1 MRGVKGF
8 SALRQEG
15 RCGVKKSLVALAMGA
30 FVLGFAEFVMMG
42 ILSVVAEGVGV
53 SVAWAGNFITAYAVG
68 VCAGATILVLGRRVP
83 PRRLL
88 ISFMAISAV
97 GNALAVLSA
106 DPTMLLAARFISGL
120 PHGAYFGTATLA
132 AKMLA
137 DPGHEGQAV
146 ATMVLGQTIANTIG
160 VPAGTLL
167 AGAFSWHA
175 TFVFATAC
183 ALVALVSIW
192 RFVPVLD
199 AIPDAGLAGQFSFL
213 KAPGPWVIIA
223 AVLLGNTGIFCWWS
237 YVSPWLEHMAGFAA
251 SVTPLLLVL
260 AGAGMVV
267 GSIVGGRVADR
278 RTPGLSA
285 AMGQSLGAAALL
297 LIALIGRGPIVCSVL
312 MFFCAMGLFFV
323 SSPQQILMVEV
334 GQGGGE
340 LLGGA
345 CVQIAF
351 NAGNAIGAQV
361 GQLVLNTGVGYSWI
375 GMAGVPFSVAA
386 VALLLAFAR
395 VFERRYHLQA
405 TGRA

>member
-1 MRGVKGF
+1 M
-8 SALRQEG
+8 
-15 RCGVKKSLVALAMGA
+15 KKSLMALAMGA

-42 ILSVVAEGVGV
+42 ILPVVAAGVNV

-88 ISFMAISAV
+88 IAFMVISAV
-97 GNALAVLSA
+97 GNALAALSP
-106 DPTMLLAARFISGL
+106 DPTMLLVARFISGL

-137 DPGHEGQAV
+137 DPGREGQAV
-146 ATMVLGQTIANTIG
+146 ASMVLGQTIANTIG

-167 AGAFSWHA
+167 AGVLSWHA
-175 TFVFATAC
+175 AFVFATAC
-183 ALVALVSIW
+183 ALVALVCIA

-199 AIPDAGLAGQFSFL
+199 AIPDAGLMGQFGFL
-213 KAPGPWVIIA
+213 RAPGPWIIIA

-237 YVSPWLEHMAGFAA
+237 YVSPWLEHMAGFASA
-251 SVTPLLLVL
+251 VTPLLLVL

-267 GSIVGGRVADR
+267 GSILGGRVADA
-278 RTPGLSA
+278 RTPGISA
-285 AMGQSLGAAALL
+285 ALGQAVGAVALL
-297 LIALIGRGPIVCSVL
+297 LIALVGRGPVACSVL
-312 MFFCAMGLFFV
+312 MFICAMGLFFV

-361 GQLVLNTGVGYSWI
+361 GQLVLNTGAAYSWL
-375 GMAGVPFSVAA
+375 GLAGAPFSLAA
-386 VALLLAFAR
+386 IALLALFAR
-395 VFERRYHLQA
+395 RFERRYHLQA